1 MRVTAVAL
9 RSASVALAGVRV
21 AVAIDTRSIITAIAI
36 EVEER
41 LELELKVRAT
51 LGESTNDVAF
61 ETVCGRGSG
70 HRSDGAEER
79 GCAVDKA
86 WHDEEV

>member
-1 MRVTAVAL
+1 MRITAVTL

-21 AVAIDTRSIITAIAI
+21 AVAIDTSGIITTITV

-51 LGESTNDVAF
+51 LGESTNDIAF
-61 ETVCGRGSG
+61 ETVCGRRSG
-70 HRSDGAEER
+70 YRSDGAEER

-86 WHDEEV
+86 WHVEEV